1 MGQSVILAEA
11 LTKQCGLDCA
21 AQQGEPLSY
30 VVVPTRES
38 SIQYKIRVEAIHRNS
53 FMK

>member
-21 AQQGEPLSY
+21 AQQGEPLSSIAWGLLY
-30 VVVPTRES
+30 VVVPARW
-38 SIQYKIRVEAIHRNS
+38 RVEYPV
-53 FMK
+53 

>member
-30 VVVPTRES
+30 LRCGS
-38 SIQYKIRVEAIHRNS
+38 DQRVEYPV
-53 FMK
+53 